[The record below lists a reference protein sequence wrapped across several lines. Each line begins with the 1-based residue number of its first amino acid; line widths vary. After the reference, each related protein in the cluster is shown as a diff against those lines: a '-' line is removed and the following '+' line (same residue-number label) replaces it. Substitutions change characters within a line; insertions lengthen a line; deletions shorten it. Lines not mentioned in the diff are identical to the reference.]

1 MKNCI
6 ITGASSGLGNSLLKE
21 LIPDGYRVLTIQRT
35 PPMKHKNIHW
45 IKADFSDNDSSWLK
59 LLEDWIIENNGVQLL
74 INNAAK
80 YTFGSFDNIQVR
92 EILSINLISPIEIT
106 NLVTKKMESG
116 GLVININSV
125 AGIYGMENEPIY
137 SASKHGLKGFS
148 KSLRLQL
155 SKRKINVLDIYPGGM
170 NTELWNDSNPY
181 PGGDV
186 QKAMDSRK
194 IANLIKL
201 MLDYPYREIIKELVL
216 YPIQDKHS

>member
-1 MKNCI
+1 MN
-6 ITGASSGLGNSLLKE
+6 TA
-21 LIPDGYRVLTIQRT
+21 
-35 PPMKHKNIHW
+35 
-45 IKADFSDNDSSWLK
+45 
-59 LLEDWIIENNGVQLL
+59 QLL

-92 EILSINLISPIEIT
+92 EILSINLISPIQIT

-148 KSLRLQL
+148 RSLRLQL

-181 PGGDV
+181 PGGDL